1 MLTKVVML
9 IISIL
14 EYLSEK
20 QKKEQR
26 AEQRT
31 EQRTEQEQK
40 QEQKQKELTGSE
52 KKLAY
57 KNEKYHMSSY
67 NLKGLHITEDA
78 EIRRR
83 KSFHK
88 QETIKEESSSDDSL

>member
-9 IISIL
+9 IISML

-26 AEQRT
+26 AEQK
-31 EQRTEQEQK
+31 EQRA
-40 QEQKQKELTGSE
+40 EQKQKQKEPLTGSE

-78 EIRRR
+78 EIKRR

-88 QETIKEESSSDDSL
+88 QETIKEESSSDSL